1 MFKTEFQPELVAT
14 SAWIA
19 PTATV
24 LGDVELAEQSS
35 VWFGAVIR
43 GDTERIRIGP
53 RTNVQDLVCL
63 HADAGVP
70 CTIGSDSTIG
80 HSAVVHGA
88 TVGNNC
94 LIGIRAVVLNSA
106 IIGDNSI
113 IAAGA
118 VVLEGQQIPA
128 RSLAAGIPARVIREL
143 SDADIARI
151 QHAAEHYTQASAAFR
166 ATS

>member
-1 MFKTEFQPELVAT
+1 MFKTKFQPELVAA
-14 SAWIA
+14 SVWIA

-43 GDTERIRIGP
+43 GDTEWIRIGP
-53 RTNVQDLVCL
+53 RSNVQDLACL
-63 HADAGVP
+63 HADSGVP
-70 CTIGSDSTIG
+70 CTVGSDTTIG

-88 TVGNNC
+88 TIGNNC
-94 LIGIRAVVLNSA
+94 LIGIRAVVLNQA
-106 IIGDNSI
+106 TVGDNSI

-151 QHAAEHYTQASAAFR
+151 QHAAEHYTKASAAFLNP
-166 ATS
+166 S